1 MFGLRI
7 SAARS
12 NNATR
17 SQILHEKQGPFFA
30 APLQEKGS
38 STFRKGHRGRD
49 PLLHETS
56 HLEVTVLRHKW
67 LNALFVV
74 FLTRVSS
81 CLLPLCPCSTTFL
94 DATPNVQSPLE
105 RHQTM
110 VEYRAGR
117 RALTAGWAASS
128 PSEDA
133 GKWHC
138 LRGWDQRAKSAKLQR
153 VDLSRDGI
161 LSDQDNPE
169 DCLQLHMKIA
179 CVVIGSTFLW
189 IPSAEFD
196 ASNIIKCH
204 HAACGRNYL
213 LSLTRLA
220 GRKNLSRRRLTT
232 FAPW

>member
-1 MFGLRI
+1 M
-7 SAARS
+7 
-12 NNATR
+12 
-17 SQILHEKQGPFFA
+17 
-30 APLQEKGS
+30 
-38 STFRKGHRGRD
+38 
-49 PLLHETS
+49 LHETS
-56 HLEVTVLRHKW
+56 HREVTGLRHNW

-81 CLLPLCPCSTTFL
+81 CSLPVCPCSTTFP

-117 RALTAGWAASS
+117 RALSAGWAASS
-128 PSEDA
+128 PSDDA

-153 VDLSRDGI
+153 VDHSRDGI

-169 DCLQLHMKIA
+169 GCLQLHMKIER
-179 CVVIGSTFLW
+179 VVIGSTFLW

-204 HAACGRNYL
+204 HAACSRNYL
-213 LSLTRLA
+213 LSLARLA
-220 GRKNLSRRRLTT
+220 GCKTPSRRRLTT
-232 FAPW
+232 SAPWEVFGISIPALCKRYNKSNSHPRCRIKRLQSKAMTLSLELGCFACT